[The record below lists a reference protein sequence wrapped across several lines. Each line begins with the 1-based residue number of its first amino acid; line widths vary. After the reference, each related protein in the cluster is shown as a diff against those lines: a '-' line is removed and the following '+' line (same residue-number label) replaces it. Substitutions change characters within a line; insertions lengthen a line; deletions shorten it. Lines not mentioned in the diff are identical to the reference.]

1 MGMWQGLYLGL
12 QNIRERDERNLDRE
26 EARRAREE
34 DMAFRR
40 EMFQAQVLESRRN
53 TVLEVL
59 ASRRQQEAQS
69 QAEVRGAVARGFSL
83 ETAQFLQRTGDLNFI
98 MESAAAENYSPSV
111 IRAYEDSARQL
122 IARNSEEG
130 EVSDESV
137 GIVLSRSFERGA
149 DLNDPRSSYSIM
161 LEEVL
166 NETSIEKLEDMQLRL
181 MEDQQR
187 QAMAPPT
194 GLATYTGGVDTTEQA
209 RIRNQLIDRF
219 SSAFGPNVFRKL
231 EDGSFEISAN
241 APPEVSMLVNRAV
254 DEVVSM
260 SRGPTRVGNVAENI
274 ATVGNKILGVAAF
287 SPIEARDIVTHF
299 DVVVGSNNPQDFF
312 SYLEQLSQAGADV
325 TPLVQ
330 QPPVIAAPTQEEVM
344 EELGGTGNRRRPR
357 NTPPTSTPT
366 WNIPLDESVIR
377 R

>member
-1 MGMWQGLYLGL
+1 MWQGILQGL
-12 QNIRERDERNLDRE
+12 MLADAEKEKRLAREDTIAARE
-26 EARRAREE
+26 EAR
-34 DMAFRR
+34 AFQR
-40 EMFQAQVLESRRN
+40 EMFNAQVLESRRQ
-53 TVLEVL
+53 TVLQLMMAEREKNAAL
-59 ASRRQQEAQS
+59 
-69 QAEVRGAVARGFSL
+69 QAEVRGAAARGLSMDVAQVLQQTGQLGIVMETL
-83 ETAQFLQRTGDLNFI
+83 EK
-98 MESAAAENYSPSV
+98 ENYSPNV
-111 IRAYEDSARQL
+111 LRAYEDSIRQQ
-122 IARNSEEG
+122 ISRNSEEE

-137 GIVLSRSFERGA
+137 ANVLTRSLERGA
-149 DLNDPRSSYSIM
+149 NLDNPRNSYGIM

-166 NETSIEKLEDMQLRL
+166 NETSIESLEDMQLRM
-181 MEDQQR
+181 MEGQQR
-187 QAMAPPT
+187 QAMAPLD
-194 GLATYTGGVDTTEQA
+194 LATYTGGVDTAEQA

-299 DVVVGSNNPQDFF
+299 DAVVGSNNPQDFF